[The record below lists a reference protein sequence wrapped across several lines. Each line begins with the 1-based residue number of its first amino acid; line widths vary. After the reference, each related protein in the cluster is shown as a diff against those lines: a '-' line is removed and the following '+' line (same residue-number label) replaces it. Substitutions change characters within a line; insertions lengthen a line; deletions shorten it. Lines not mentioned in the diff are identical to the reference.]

1 MISSWLVLA
10 LFAQTSIVGGCIM
23 LLNYTGSCH
32 HKENEQFENF
42 KTLSPTPSQNNW
54 KKMEQGLLKACVD
67 FVDTGV

>member
-1 MISSWLVLA
+1 
-10 LFAQTSIVGGCIM
+10 M

-67 FVDTGV
+67 FVDTGFKLMAFSLLGRCSTI